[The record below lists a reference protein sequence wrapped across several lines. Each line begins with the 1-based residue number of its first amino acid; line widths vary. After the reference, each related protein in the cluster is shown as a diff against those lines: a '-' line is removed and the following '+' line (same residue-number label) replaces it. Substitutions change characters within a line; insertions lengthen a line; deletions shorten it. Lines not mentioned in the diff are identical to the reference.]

1 MNASFRLLLTIA
13 AGVIALLTTGCA
25 AQPTPEPTP
34 HPNQPE
40 LAAVIE
46 AFYRV
51 EQEAYLTR
59 NPSEAPTVATGRML
73 DAITNKIA
81 SRANV
86 PTILVDDYEI
96 TGVTVIEYSP
106 EAARVQVRSNYHNF
120 VHHRDSDTRAYSS
133 GWRWRVVEY
142 ALVTDDG
149 IWKVS
154 DATIIE
160 SGEQ

>member
-1 MNASFRLLLTIA
+1 MSALMRLLSIVA
-13 AGVIALLTTGCA
+13 AGLAALLFTGCA
-25 AQPTPEPTP
+25 AQGAAEPTP

-40 LAAVIE
+40 LATAIE

-51 EQEAYLTR
+51 EKDAYLTR
-59 NPSEAPTVATGRML
+59 DPSQAPTVASGRML
-73 DAITNKIA
+73 EAINNKIA

-106 EAARVQVRSNYHNF
+106 EVARVQVRSNYHNF
-120 VHHRDSDTRAYSS
+120 VYHRDSDTRAYSS
-133 GWRWRVVEY
+133 DWRWRVVEY
-142 ALVTDDG
+142 TLVREDG
-149 IWKVS
+149 SWKVS

-160 SGEQ
+160 SGE